1 MLSPRFMSGMFFV
14 LWLPILHG
22 QMTPKNEPA
31 AMGSDYQP
39 LLWRDADAQFALDA
53 ERAGVCQV
61 AADQLVGSRSA
72 DTELQELAAHSIGL
86 HDRMNRQLKSM
97 AKTVGFK
104 LGSKK
109 HPPECPDRAR
119 LAGLTGEQFDRSYLS
134 VLANTNDSERANFTA
149 EVKAPLNSA
158 NYGLKKFAAHN
169 LALFSEQQKKIR
181 ELEKRYEPAKP

>member
-1 MLSPRFMSGMFFV
+1 MLSPRCISGMFFV

-31 AMGSDYQP
+31 AMGRDYQP
-39 LLWRDADAQFALDA
+39 LLWRDADAQFALDS
-53 ERAGVCQV
+53 ERAGACQV

-86 HDRMNRQLKSM
+86 HDRMSRQLKSM

-109 HPPECPDRAR
+109 HPPECPDRER
-119 LAGLTGEQFDRSYLS
+119 LAGLSGEEFDRSYLN
-134 VLANTNDSERANFTA
+134 VLAKTNDGERANFTA
-149 EVKAPLNSA
+149 EVRAPLNSA
-158 NYGLKKFAAHN
+158 NYGLKKFAANN
-169 LALFSEQQKKIR
+169 LMLFSEQQKRIR

>member
-1 MLSPRFMSGMFFV
+1 MVSRSFLSGILFF
-14 LWLPILHG
+14 LWLPLAHG

-53 ERAGVCQV
+53 ERAGACQV
-61 AADQLVGSRSA
+61 AADQLAGSRSA

-86 HDRMNRQLKSM
+86 HDRMSRQLKSM

-109 HPPECPDRAR
+109 HPPECPDRER
-119 LAGLTGEQFDRSYLS
+119 LAALSGEEFDRSYVS
-134 VLANTNDSERANFTA
+134 VLAKTNNSERATFTA

-158 NYGLKKFAAHN
+158 NYGLKKFAASS
-169 LALFSEQQKKIR
+169 LALFSEQQKKIS